1 MKKSKIN
8 INHSRLIFQIVAIIS
23 LIFFCHKKSEA
34 QIAFAVGGN
43 YSNIRSNLSLE
54 NKKPIIGYN
63 FGVAVQYYPFK
74 KFQKI
79 SMLNE
84 LEFVQKGYQQDFTE
98 NYSFRFNYLSLP
110 ILINYSLSTQISIQA
125 GVELSTLIST
135 NIEQGTKTY
144 NNFDTGLALGINC
157 FGDKRISCFSRFT
170 YGLLPML
177 DYYEIDELGNFKNE
191 IHDLKNICL
200 SIGIK
205 VNLYNEKILLYKN

>member
-1 MKKSKIN
+1 MKKPYIY

-23 LIFFCHKKSEA
+23 LTFFCQEKLEA
-34 QIAFAVGGN
+34 QIAFVAGGN
-43 YSNIRSNLSLE
+43 YSNIRENISLE

-63 FGVAVQYYPFK
+63 LGVSLQYYPFK

-79 SMLNE
+79 SLINE
-84 LEFVQKGYQQDFTE
+84 LELVQKGYQQDFAE

-110 ILINYSLSTQISIQA
+110 VLINYSLSTQISIHA

-135 NIEQGTKTY
+135 TVEQGVKTY
-144 NNFDTGLALGINC
+144 NNFDTGLILGINI
-157 FGDKRISCFSRFT
+157 FNSKRISGYSRLT

-177 DYYEIDELGNFKNE
+177 DYYEIDELGNFNNE
-191 IHDLKNICL
+191 IHDLKNICF

-205 VNLYNEKILLYKN
+205 ANLYNEKIQLHKN

>member
-1 MKKSKIN
+1 MRKSKIN
-8 INHSRLIFQIVAIIS
+8 INHSRLFFQIVTIVS
-23 LIFFCHKKSEA
+23 LIFFCHEKSKA
-34 QIAFAVGGN
+34 QIAFVAGGN

-63 FGVAVQYYPFK
+63 FGVSVHYYPFK

-84 LEFVQKGYQQDFTE
+84 LEFVQKGYQQDFSE

-144 NNFDTGLALGINC
+144 NNFDTGLVLGINC

-200 SIGIK
+200 SVGIK
-205 VNLYNEKILLYKN
+205 VNLRNEKILLHKN

>member
-1 MKKSKIN
+1 MRKSKIN
-8 INHSRLIFQIVAIIS
+8 INHSRLIFQIVVIIS
-23 LIFFCHKKSEA
+23 LTFFCQKKLKA
-34 QIAFAVGGN
+34 QIAFVAGGN
-43 YSNIRSNLSLE
+43 YSNIRENISLE

-110 ILINYSLSTQISIQA
+110 ILLNYSLSTQISIHA

-135 NIEQGTKTY
+135 NIE
-144 NNFDTGLALGINC
+144 
-157 FGDKRISCFSRFT
+157 
-170 YGLLPML
+170 
-177 DYYEIDELGNFKNE
+177 
-191 IHDLKNICL
+191 
-200 SIGIK
+200 
-205 VNLYNEKILLYKN
+205 

>member
-1 MKKSKIN
+1 MRKSKIN
-8 INHSRLIFQIVAIIS
+8 IKHSRLFFQIVTIVS
-23 LIFFCHKKSEA
+23 LIFFCHEKSKA
-34 QIAFAVGGN
+34 QIAFVAGGN
-43 YSNIRSNLSLE
+43 YSNIQSYLSLE

-63 FGVAVQYYPFK
+63 FGVSVHYYPFK

-84 LEFVQKGYQQDFTE
+84 LDFVQKGYQQDFSE

-144 NNFDTGLALGINC
+144 NNFDTGLVLGINC
-157 FGDKRISCFSRFT
+157 FGGKRISCFSRFT

-200 SIGIK
+200 SVGIK
-205 VNLYNEKILLYKN
+205 VNLRNEKILLHKN

>member
-1 MKKSKIN
+1 MGKSRIS
-8 INHSRLIFQIVAIIS
+8 INHSRLIFQIITITS
-23 LIFFCHKKSEA
+23 LIFFCHEKSKA
-34 QIAFAVGGN
+34 QIALVAGGN

-63 FGVAVQYYPFK
+63 FGVSVQYHPFR

-84 LEFVQKGYQQDFTE
+84 LEFVQKGYQQDFAE

-135 NIEQGTKTY
+135 NIEQGIKTY

-157 FGDKRISCFSRFT
+157 FGDKRISCYSRLT

-191 IHDLKNICL
+191 IHDLKNVCL

-205 VNLYNEKILLYKN
+205 VNLYNEKIQIHKN